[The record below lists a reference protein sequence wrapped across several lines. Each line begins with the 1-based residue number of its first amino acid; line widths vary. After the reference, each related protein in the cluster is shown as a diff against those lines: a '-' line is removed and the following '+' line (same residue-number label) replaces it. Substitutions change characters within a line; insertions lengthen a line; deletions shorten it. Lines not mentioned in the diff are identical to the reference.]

1 MSTQVGEA
9 SVALRF
15 DTKGAASDL
24 KAGTESALAS
34 AEKPISTWGVAVAN
48 NVIRLATN
56 VVTDVIDVAFDG
68 LQGGIKRLDTLNRFP
83 KVLQSIGYS
92 ADDAT
97 KASREL
103 YDYVQ
108 ALPTPLNE
116 ALTATQRIAATTHD
130 LDRATTVYKAMNN
143 ALLSGGQALDRQS
156 EVMNQWLQAVSRGK
170 FEGKEFNDMME
181 TMSGVMDVAA
191 KDMLGPAAGAEN
203 LRDAMSAGKITMK
216 QFLDEIIKL
225 NDVGSGEFKAL
236 KEQALINTEGIDTGL
251 VLVSQSLEIV
261 WKDILDAIGSANIQN
276 ALKGIHDFIGDIGN
290 ALVGLVKWV
299 KENKGWFLPLAE
311 GVAITSASFVSLFL
325 IVEGLAAAIAAL
337 TSPIGLLAIAISA
350 VVALV
355 IANWGTIQSIF
366 QSIWEWIEINIL
378 PAVQEMM
385 DWISSNVSPIVDDI
399 FSHLQSI
406 FMNIVAMIKV
416 LWDNIVTV
424 VQAIMPIVQPVL
436 DTLVGAVEVVVTV
449 VLTEIDILVE
459 VIKGAITAI
468 LVAIDIAIAIIDAAM
483 SAAVWTW
490 KNIIS
495 PIVGFISGI
504 INAIVSLFAWMAGQ
518 VMAPLNR
525 VRSAFI
531 NVFNNVKST
540 VISAVSGVA
549 AAITSIPGRVTGKIN
564 EIKDRFVAVFD
575 SIRQKVEE
583 IVNGIIS
590 TITSIPSRIGD
601 IGGQIGGQI
610 SSGVN
615 GAIEGVKGAI
625 SGLLSNIP
633 GLATGGYV
641 HATPGGTL
649 AVIGEGGEDEF
660 VIPRS
665 QMIDILT
672 GVANR
677 PLPELKAENM
687 RVDGGGVAIYNTF
700 QINNELDAE
709 DIGRRINNSIRLA
722 TS

>member
-15 DTKGAASDL
+15 DTKGAASQL

-56 VVTDVIDVAFDG
+56 VVTNVIDVAFNG

-92 ADDAT
+92 AEDAT

-108 ALPTPLNE
+108 VLPTPLNE

-130 LDRATTVYKAMNN
+130 LNRATTVYKAMNN

-156 EVMNQWLQAVSRGK
+156 EVMTQWLQAVSRGK

-181 TMSGVMDVAA
+181 VMAGVMDVAA

-251 VLVSQSLEIV
+251 VLVSQSVEIV
-261 WKDILDAIGSANIQN
+261 WNDILAAIGSANIQN
-276 ALKGIHDFIGDIGN
+276 ALRGIHDFIGDIGN

-311 GVAITSASFVSLFL
+311 GVAITSAAFVSAFL
-325 IVEGLAAAIAAL
+325 IVEGLTAAIAAL
-337 TSPIGLLAIAISA
+337 TSPISLVAIAVSA

-355 IANWGTIQSIF
+355 IANWDKIQPIL
-366 QSIWEWIEINIL
+366 QSIWDWIEINIL
-378 PAVQEMM
+378 PAIQEAMG
-385 DWISSNVSPIVDDI
+385 WISSNVSPIVDDI
-399 FSHLQSI
+399 FSHLQPI

-436 DTLVGAVEVVVTV
+436 AILVGAVKDVITV
-449 VLTEIDILVE
+449 ILN
-459 VIKGAITAI
+459 
-468 LVAIDIAIAIIDAAM
+468 AIDIAIAIIDAAM

-518 VMAPLNR
+518 VIAPLNR
-525 VRSAFI
+525 VRSAFS
-531 NVFNNVKST
+531 NVFNNVKAI
-540 VISAVSGVA
+540 VSAVVSSVA
-549 AAITSIPGRVTGKIN
+549 STITSIPGRIAGKIN
-564 EIKDRFVAVFD
+564 EIKDRFVAVFN
-575 SIRQKVEE
+575 SIKQKVEE
-583 IVNGIIS
+583 IINSIVS

-672 GVANR
+672 GVATR
-677 PLPELKAENM
+677 PLPELRAENM

>member
-1 MSTQVGEA
+1 VVDVVD
-9 SVALRF
+9 VAL
-15 DTKGAASDL
+15 
-24 KAGTESALAS
+24 
-34 AEKPISTWGVAVAN
+34 
-48 NVIRLATN
+48 
-56 VVTDVIDVAFDG
+56 DG
-68 LQGGIKRLDTLNRFP
+68 LEGGIKRLDTLERFP
-83 KVLQSIGYS
+83 RVLQSIGFS
-92 ADDAT
+92 AEDASKT
-97 KASREL
+97 SKAL
-103 YDYVQ
+103 FDYVQ
-108 ALPTPLNE
+108 TLPTPLTE
-116 ALTATQRIAATTHD
+116 ALSSVQRLAGATND
-130 LDRATTVYKAMNN
+130 LDRSTTIYKAMNN
-143 ALLSGGQALDRQS
+143 ALLSGGSEMQRQS
-156 EVMNQWLQAVSRGK
+156 EAMTQWLEAVSRGR
-170 FEGKEFNDMME
+170 FEAKEFNALL
-181 TMSGVMDVAA
+181 TNMSGVMHVAA
-191 KDMLGPAAGAEN
+191 KDLLGPTAGTEDLRAA
-203 LRDAMSAGKITMK
+203 LSSGKISMEE
-216 QFLDEIIKL
+216 FLDEIIKL
-225 NDVGSGEFKAL
+225 NKEGSGSFKPL
-236 KEQALINTEGIDTGL
+236 EEQVGAAVSGIDTSFT
-251 VLVSQSLEIV
+251 LVSQSVEIA
-261 WKDILDAIGSANIQN
+261 WMKILDAIGSDNIQN
-276 ALKGIHDFIGDIGN
+276 ALKGVHDFIGDIGN
-290 ALVGLVKWV
+290 ALVGLVNWA
-299 KENKGWFLPLAE
+299 KENKDWFLP
-311 GVAITSASFVSLFL
+311 F
-325 IVEGLAAAIAAL
+325 
-337 TSPIGLLAIAISA
+337 SA
-350 VVALV
+350 VVLGGVVGGVVSLV
-355 IANWGTIQSIF
+355 IANWGKIQPIF
-366 QSIWEWIEINIL
+366 QSIWEWIEIKIL
-378 PAVQEMM
+378 PAVQGAMA
-385 DWISSNVSPIVDDI
+385 WISSNVAPIVDDI

-406 FMNIVAMIKV
+406 FTNIVAMIKV

-436 DTLVGAVEVVVTV
+436 AILVGAVNDT
-449 VLTEIDILVE
+449 
-459 VIKGAITAI
+459 ITAV
-468 LVAIDIAIAIIDAAM
+468 LVAIDIAIAIIDTAM

-504 INAIVSLFAWMAGQ
+504 INAIVSLFAWWAGQ
-518 VMAPLNR
+518 VMIPLDR

-531 NVFNNVKST
+531 NVFNNVKAI
-540 VISAVSGVA
+540 VSAVVSSVA
-549 AAITSIPGRVTGKIN
+549 AIITSIPGRVTGKIN

-700 QINNELDAE
+700 QINNELDAD